1 MKSFP
6 VRAISETQKMP
17 QKQRSKV
24 WLIRWE
30 RIGEHVNLPEPEIA
44 AILSPRISGEHIREL
59 VELMYMNA
67 CFTLSE
73 RARYA
78 LHKRENP
85 YPARFGSIDG
95 APDRRMV
102 ECGHNPFLVA
112 RTAYLTI
119 EQDQHG
125 SELPRWEGCPLS
137 LIRHSR
143 GTVPR

>member
-1 MKSFP
+1 
-6 VRAISETQKMP
+6 MP

-44 AILSPRISGEHIREL
+44 AILSPRISGERIREL

-78 LHKRENP
+78 LRKKENP
-85 YPARFGSIDG
+85 YPARFGSLDG
-95 APDRRMV
+95 VPWTGMV
-102 ECGHNPFLVA
+102 ECGHNPYLLA
-112 RTAYLTI
+112 RLAYLTV
-119 EQDQHG
+119 ELDKHG
-125 SELPRWEGCPLS
+125 HEAATWEDCA
-137 LIRHSR
+137 
-143 GTVPR
+143 VPKVSD